1 MDRHILDLLK
11 KSGPEHSFDF
21 KLSDMVGK
29 VEYVFADED
38 TEVKK
43 GDLRSIK
50 IKPFT
55 ISPEW
60 LAIPCSYIQN
70 PLGKVVGV
78 GEKFAKPVALER
90 YVTHAIFTAFAD
102 GEIKIGD
109 IVGAV
114 VMLFAQIES

>member
-1 MDRHILDLLK
+1 MDRHILDVLK
-11 KSGPEHSFDF
+11 NKRPEHSFEF

-29 VEYVFADED
+29 VEYVFAVE
-38 TEVKK
+38 EIAVKK
-43 GDLRSIK
+43 GDVHSIK

-55 ISPEW
+55 IPPDW
-60 LAIPCSYIQN
+60 LVVPCSYIQN

>member
-1 MDRHILDLLK
+1 MDRHILDALRGK
-11 KSGPEHSFDF
+11 EPEHSFEF

-29 VEYVFADED
+29 VEYVFADE
-38 TEVKK
+38 EIGVKK
-43 GDLRSIK
+43 GEVHYIK

-55 ISPEW
+55 IPPEW

-90 YVTHAIFTAFAD
+90 YVTHAIFTTFAD
-102 GEIKIGD
+102 GKIDIGD

-114 VMLFAQIES
+114 VMLFTQIES

>member
-1 MDRHILDLLK
+1 MDRHVLDVLK
-11 KSGPEHSFDF
+11 GKRQEHSFEF

-29 VEYVFADED
+29 VEYVFSDEEI
-38 TEVKK
+38 EVKK
-43 GDLRSIK
+43 GDVRSIK

-90 YVTHAIFTAFAD
+90 HVTHAIFTAFAD
-102 GEIKIGD
+102 GKIKIGD

-114 VMLFAQIES
+114 VMLFAQIRS